1 METNGVTAKRRS
13 PVVTLLINIPEIVA
27 GTLLVVMAI
36 TVVLQVVFRYIFQ
49 APLSWSEE
57 LCRDA
62 FIWLST
68 ISAALGVKYGL
79 HFSIEALV
87 KRLPGKLG
95 RGVQILTSLAVS
107 WLLLIMIWYGMQLVM
122 RNMTQI
128 SSILG
133 IPMSIPYLSVPVGC
147 ALMLVYLWVGILRN
161 DQQRD
166 ETPIMV
172 D

>member
-1 METNGVTAKRRS
+1 METNGITAKRRS
-13 PVVTLLINIPEIVA
+13 PAITLLVNIPEIVA

-36 TVVLQVVFRYIFQ
+36 TVVLQVVFRYILA

-57 LCRDA
+57 VCRDA

-87 KRLPGKLG
+87 KRLPGRLG
-95 RGVQILTSLAVS
+95 WAVRLLSALAIS
-107 WLLLIMIWYGMQLVM
+107 WLLVIMIWYGMQLVI
-122 RNMTQI
+122 RNTAQI

-147 ALMLVYLWVGILRN
+147 ALMLIYLWVGFLRN
-161 DQQRD
+161 DQPQD